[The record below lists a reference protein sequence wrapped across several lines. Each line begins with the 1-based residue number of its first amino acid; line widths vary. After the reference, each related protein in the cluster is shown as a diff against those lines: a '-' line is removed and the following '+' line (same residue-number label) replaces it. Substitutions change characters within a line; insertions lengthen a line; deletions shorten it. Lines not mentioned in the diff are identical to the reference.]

1 MLGYLNNPQA
11 TADTIDAD
19 GFLHTGD
26 LAQVDAAGAVYI
38 VDRLKE
44 LIKYRGYQV
53 PPAVLEAVLLQH
65 PDIADAAAIG
75 ALDDD
80 GQEFPKAFVVR
91 RPGSELTGE
100 QVMDFVA
107 ERVAPHEK
115 VRAVTFI
122 DAIPKSTSGKILRRD
137 LKGR

>member
-1 MLGYLNNPQA
+1 MIRATLNNEGGYRRHPRRRRLAAHRRPGHGGRA
-11 TADTIDAD
+11 TGI
-19 GFLHTGD
+19 
-26 LAQVDAAGAVYI
+26 YRI
-38 VDRLKE
+38 VDRLE

-53 PPAVLEAVLLQH
+53 PPAVLGAVLLQH

-107 ERVAPHEK
+107 ERVAPTK
-115 VRAVTFI
+115 RCA
-122 DAIPKSTSGKILRRD
+122 R
-137 LKGR
+137 

>member
-1 MLGYLNNPQA
+1 MAPTFGGINLEDISAPRCFE
-11 TADTIDAD
+11 IE
-19 GFLHTGD
+19 
-26 LAQVDAAGAVYI
+26 
-38 VDRLKE
+38 DRLKE